1 MTSSSAERV
10 ARMRQKKT
18 KIEAHL
24 DELDLKVLEE
34 CRRMCGD
41 LPDATIVRRALLAYQ
56 RELMRDSIRSAAGE

>member
-56 RELMRDSIRSAAGE
+56 RELMRDSIRSSAGE

>member
-1 MTSSSAERV
+1 M
-10 ARMRQKKT
+10 

-24 DELDLKVLEE
+24 DELDVRVLEE

-56 RELMRDSIRSAAGE
+56 RELMRDSIQSAAGEQ